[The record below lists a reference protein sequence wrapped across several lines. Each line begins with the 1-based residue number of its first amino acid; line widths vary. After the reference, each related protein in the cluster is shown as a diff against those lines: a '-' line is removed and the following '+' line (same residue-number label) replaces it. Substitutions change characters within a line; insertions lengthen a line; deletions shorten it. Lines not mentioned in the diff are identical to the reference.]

1 MLFTEPSYDNFNGC
15 RMYACKS
22 EFRKSGECY
31 FHSMLCKEREAHSET
46 REDLEHWK
54 TEYEIV
60 VARLRGERHPHDNGI
75 IAPDEII
82 PKLTC
87 ERDELQ
93 KAVNGLCEHFEV
105 SPANTT
111 LLAVELLKIER
122 ELDEARKHLKDI
134 EEYGT
139 EEINAAVD
147 LRQQLAKA
155 LLDRDEARAV
165 LSNLSHY
172 LSCGLGDDNTGAQ
185 EYAAR
190 IREGINFLLTPIL
203 EDNRKLVHALKEA
216 WLAMDEV
223 EGTDRINDWQNKNAH
238 ILNIDDKRKN

>member
-1 MLFTEPSYDNFNGC
+1 MNDTCPRC
-15 RMYACKS
+15 
-22 EFRKSGECY
+22 KSGERY

-46 REDLEHWK
+46 LEDLEHWK

-60 VARLRGERHPHDNGI
+60 VARLRGERHPRDNGI
-75 IAPDEII
+75 IALDEII
-82 PKLTC
+82 PKLTS
-87 ERDELQ
+87 E
-93 KAVNGLCEHFEV
+93 
-105 SPANTT
+105 
-111 LLAVELLKIER
+111 
-122 ELDEARKHLKDI
+122 
-134 EEYGT
+134 
-139 EEINAAVD
+139 
-147 LRQQLAKA
+147 
-155 LLDRDEARAV
+155 RDEARAV
-165 LSNLSHY
+165 LSNISHY

-203 EDNRKLVHALKEA
+203 EDNRKLMHALKEA

>member
-1 MLFTEPSYDNFNGC
+1 MSDMCPNCKSKLLFAEPSYDNFNGC
-15 RMYACKS
+15 RMYVCRS

-31 FHSMLCKEREAHSET
+31 FKSPLCEERKVHSET

-54 TEYEIV
+54 IEYEIAV
-60 VARLRGERHPHDNGI
+60 SRLCGIKHKRDNGI
-75 IAPDEII
+75 IAENEVI
-82 PKLTC
+82 PKLQC
-87 ERDELQ
+87 
-93 KAVNGLCEHFEV
+93 
-105 SPANTT
+105 
-111 LLAVELLKIER
+111 
-122 ELDEARKHLKDI
+122 ELDEAQAKLDQTKDALADASAELALKKLQ
-134 EEYGT
+134 T
-139 EEINAAVD
+139 EQVKSE
-147 LRQQLAKA
+147 
-155 LLDRDEARAV
+155 RDEARAV

-172 LSCGLGDDNTGAQ
+172 LSCGLGDDSTTAQ

-203 EDNRKLVHALKEA
+203 EDNRKLRHVLREA